1 MKFVLIFIYLG
12 LQQVFLKKKKNPMF
26 IYRWGQ
32 GTFKRLVLKKSL
44 VIFKNWSV
52 FKNGGRSPS
61 EGKYTNLYV
70 IKLHEK

>member
-1 MKFVLIFIYLG
+1 
-12 LQQVFLKKKKNPMF
+12 MF